1 MSQAVTK
8 NAVIARAVLAYN
20 RLKQGWC
27 QGDERGEKGNCKV
40 GYNYCLIG
48 STMKPGTKDFEYD
61 GVAIKLRTEMSK
73 IIREDY
79 NLGIAGYNDANT
91 TTKKD
96 VLSFM
101 EKLLKHL
108 RSNKFKVK

>member
-1 MSQAVTK
+1 MKNMKVTK

-20 RLKQGWC
+20 RIKQGWC
-27 QGDERGEKGNCKV
+27 QGQERAQKDNNKQ

-48 STMKPGTKDFEYD
+48 STMKPGASMDYD
-61 GVAIKLRTEMSK
+61 PASLKVRGQMSK
-73 IIREDY
+73 LIREEH
-79 NLGIAGYNDANT
+79 NLGIAGFNDQST

-108 RSNKFKVK
+108 RSNNYKV